1 MAGLE
6 SCLQDYLTKKSDYA
20 IIGSSSIIDDY
31 NILSD
36 DTESM
41 RIMTDNIDKLKNLV
55 MDYYKRFHDARLKR
69 YDPDNAI
76 IAMETPRGIV
86 SVVMTPY
93 QGETLLTA
101 TYITLK
107 A

>member
-6 SCLQDYLTKKSDYA
+6 SCLQDYLIRKSDYA

-55 MDYYKRFHDARLKR
+55 MDD
-69 YDPDNAI
+69 
-76 IAMETPRGIV
+76 
-86 SVVMTPY
+86 SVY
-93 QGETLLTA
+93 
-101 TYITLK
+101 
-107 A
+107 